1 MVFPGL
7 YYVEGVVSED
17 NPITYIEQIAGLRAE
32 LASAQ
37 SDRDAARA
45 DRDAARADLEVMRV
59 ALEAL
64 RAEVDRLKA
73 RLDQNSSNS
82 HRPPSTDPPGV
93 PKPPKKKPTGRKKGG
108 QRGRVGRARVLLPVD
123 EVTQVVPCKPS
134 HCTDCGTALAG
145 DDTSPERHQV
155 TEIPRVA
162 PTVIEYQVHALRCPC
177 GAVTHGRLPEGVT
190 YSAFGARLQAL
201 VVMLSA
207 VYRLS
212 KRNIQRLM
220 ADYLSINL
228 SVGSISKLEASMSQT
243 LEQPVEEAKLLVREQ
258 PVAHADETGWR
269 EGKSKAWL
277 WTVVTSVAV
286 VFAVRLSRGAKVA
299 KELLGEQFKGLLVTD
314 RWSGYRWVGLA
325 QRQLCWAHLIRD
337 FQKLADS
344 RGPAIP
350 IGKALGAQ
358 ANLLFHAWHQV
369 RDGTSTRAQ
378 LQAEVAQRIRPEVQ
392 RLLKEGAS
400 MPKDSER
407 KGMCA
412 ALLAVESALWTFV
425 AVEGLEPTNN
435 IAERTVRPAVIWRRT
450 SFGTH
455 SPAGSR
461 YVERMLTTVAT
472 LRLRNRHV
480 LDYLTAACDAAN
492 RGNPIP
498 SLFDPAP

>member
-7 YYVEGVVSED
+7 YYEEGVVSED
-17 NPITYIEQIAGLRAE
+17 NPITYIEQVAGLRAE
-32 LASAQ
+32 LASALA
-37 SDRDAARA
+37 DGDAARA
-45 DRDAARADLEVMRV
+45 ERDVARADLEVMRV

-82 HRPPSTDPPGV
+82 HRPPSTDPPGLS
-93 PKPPKKKPTGRKKGG
+93 KPPKKKPTGRKKGG

-134 HCTDCGTALAG
+134 HCADCNAALAG

-162 PTVIEYQVHALRCPC
+162 PTVIEYQVHALKCAC
-177 GAVTHGRLPEGVT
+177 GVVTHGRLPEEVT
-190 YSAFGARLQAL
+190 YSAFGPRLQAL

-207 VYRLS
+207 VYRMS

-243 LEQPVEEAKLLVREQ
+243 LEQPVEEARLLVREQ
-258 PVAHADETGWR
+258 PIAHADETGWR
-269 EGKSKAWL
+269 EGSSKAWL

-344 RGPAIP
+344 RGPAVA
-350 IGKALGAQ
+350 IGKALGEQ
-358 ANLLFHAWHQV
+358 ADLLFRAWHQV
-369 RDGTSTRAQ
+369 RDGTSTRTQ
-378 LQAEVAQRIRPEVQ
+378 FQAEVTQRIRPEVQ

-412 ALLAVESALWTFV
+412 ALLAVELALWTFV
-425 AVEGLEPTNN
+425 TVEGLEPTNN
-435 IAERTVRPAVIWRRT
+435 VAERTVRHVVLWRLT
-450 SFGTH
+450 SFGTQ

-472 LRLRNRHV
+472 LRLRKRHV

-492 RGNPIP
+492 RGKPTP

>member
-1 MVFPGL
+1 MAWSQKTTPSPTSSSSPVSVRNSHLPGPS
-7 YYVEGVVSED
+7 GM
-17 NPITYIEQIAGLRAE
+17 PRGPTATR
-32 LASAQ
+32 
-37 SDRDAARA
+37 
-45 DRDAARADLEVMRV
+45 RADLEVMRV

-243 LEQPVEEAKLLVREQ
+243 
-258 PVAHADETGWR
+258 W
-269 EGKSKAWL
+269 S
-277 WTVVTSVAV
+277 
-286 VFAVRLSRGAKVA
+286 SRS
-299 KELLGEQFKGLLVTD
+299 
-314 RWSGYRWVGLA
+314 RRPSSSS
-325 QRQLCWAHLIRD
+325 
-337 FQKLADS
+337 DS
-344 RGPAIP
+344 SQSR
-350 IGKALGAQ
+350 
-358 ANLLFHAWHQV
+358 
-369 RDGTSTRAQ
+369 T
-378 LQAEVAQRIRPEVQ
+378 
-392 RLLKEGAS
+392 
-400 MPKDSER
+400 
-407 KGMCA
+407 
-412 ALLAVESALWTFV
+412 
-425 AVEGLEPTNN
+425 PT
-435 IAERTVRPAVIWRRT
+435 RPAGARASRRR
-450 SFGTH
+450 GCGPW
-455 SPAGSR
+455 SPAW
-461 YVERMLTTVAT
+461 
-472 LRLRNRHV
+472 
-480 LDYLTAACDAAN
+480 
-492 RGNPIP
+492 P
-498 SLFDPAP
+498 